1 MRSRPTESIPTPVVP
16 EEKSEKKQSNSLFG
30 AVPKAKKGMSSK
42 EKKLMTMAKFAKV
55 SVEEL
60 KKELQEEEISTPA
73 VPPRDSAKPK
83 GALSFLPSP
92 KHDIPQNSQIQNTT
106 SQNDPE
112 VLQSSSSVLSK
123 SKRDEEKASVKVD
136 LDEDELV
143 SGGAIPLNPFLSD
156 AETIQSKKEDK
167 EEDISTPMMFKTV
180 YRKKPQ
186 LSTKT
191 TSQSSY
197 VSSPSSLSSSVYS
210 QTNAGNEASGG
221 SGSGGGYGYG
231 YGYGY
236 SGNFSQSQ
244 YEAFIRRS
252 GMLATAGAA
261 SSNSVEL
268 LVCMLK
274 RILLHF
280 LCVFD

>member
-1 MRSRPTESIPTPVVP
+1 MCSRPAEPVPTPEIP

-60 KKELQEEEISTPA
+60 KKELKEEEISTPVVA
-73 VPPRDSAKPK
+73 PRDSAKPK
-83 GALSFLPSP
+83 CALSFLPSP
-92 KHDIPQNSQIQNTT
+92 KHDAPQKTQIQKST
-106 SQNDPE
+106 SQNEQE
-112 VLQSSSSVLSK
+112 VLQLSSSISPK
-123 SKRDEEKASVKVD
+123 NERDEEKASVRVD
-136 LDEDELV
+136 LDEAELV

-156 AETIQSKKEDK
+156 AETIQSKKEEKAD
-167 EEDISTPMMFKTV
+167 DISTPMMFKTV
-180 YRKKPQ
+180 YRRKPQ
-186 LSTKT
+186 TSAKT

-197 VSSPSSLSSSVYS
+197 ASSSSSSSSSVYS
-210 QTNAGNEASGG
+210 PTNAGNETSGG
-221 SGSGGGYGYG
+221 SGSGYGFR
-231 YGYGY
+231 YGY

-268 LVCMLK
+268 LV
-274 RILLHF
+274 RISGQILLLF
-280 LCVFD
+280 ACVFD